1 MSNGIIGNF
10 KMYDENGN
18 FISPNPEIEYDWP
31 SDEIVGNNKKVTNWN
46 TWMRAFSYWLR
57 DKLNFTVSSGPGTT
71 MGKIGR
77 LNTEREVY
85 NLSTDSPRT
94 NLVESAYIDN
104 NNNLQY
110 NLPDNQNNQ
119 MDNDW
124 TNENY
129 GLYPLSNGND
139 GYADWENYRAPSPFR
154 PLKIERGKDSQGV
167 SIYDYYYTD
176 GPDENGKLKWTG
188 KWLGTE
194 TFDDINNR
202 FDIILNSNNF
212 DNLGFRVKYPL
223 TTTST
228 RTFSMVYRDT
238 SSSDQPFSAKIIN
251 QGQDVS
257 NIITIRPCLT
267 LTKNNIQIVTKKI
280 TDFKGYLGYIDN
292 YVSSGFISPVLKTE
306 SNEKIFLKEYFCT
319 LGNEDFSYRYR
330 IHTYSG
336 ENWESS
342 VRVPLNER
350 YSINKEGK
358 YIGLNSGSIENVRP
372 LTLKKRQA
380 SYRSLIGFYRSNDKY
395 SIYLTDDYNL
405 SNKDEDAPSFRDEP
419 QAWIPSIE
427 DNLNNV
433 IKNEL
438 FSGVGK
444 NYNTII
450 YYKSIDSTVL
460 YITICP
466 ENDAKK
472 GIELLFYKNTDNTS
486 NCLMSESYPQ
496 KRNNSA
502 CWMDKDN
509 HKDYIYNVPEG
520 TRKYGNICGLA
531 VTSSPANDSD
541 PDYIVTPRKDY
552 KDIRDGNT
560 LVDTTGL
567 WRLEKF
573 SLLGKEAK
581 DLYRVSYC
589 GTADKISSIG
599 KRILCKIKTPNET
612 KQVKFFIFPFNN
624 LELGEDDFDDTS
636 TLFAI
641 PIEETIISNN
651 S

>member
-10 KMYDENGN
+10 KMYDENG
-18 FISPNPEIEYDWP
+18 FIPPNSEIEYDWP
-31 SDEIVGNNKKVTNWN
+31 SEEIIGNNKKVTNWN

-71 MGKIGR
+71 IGKIGR
-77 LNTEREVY
+77 LNAEREVY
-85 NLSTDSPRT
+85 NLPTDSPRT
-94 NLVESAYIDN
+94 NLVESAYRDN
-104 NNNLQY
+104 NNNLHY
-110 NLPDNQNNQ
+110 NLPNNQNNQ

-129 GLYPLSNGND
+129 GLYPLGTDDNEGSE
-139 GYADWENYRAPSPFR
+139 DWENYRAPSPFR
-154 PLKIERGKDSQGV
+154 PQQINGKN
-167 SIYDYYYTD
+167 YYTD
-176 GPDENGKLKWTG
+176 GSDENGKLKWTG
-188 KWLGTE
+188 KWRNE
-194 TFDDINNR
+194 TFDDTNNR

-212 DNLGFRVKYPL
+212 DNLGFRIKYPL

-228 RTFSMVYRDT
+228 RTFNMVYRD
-238 SSSDQPFSAKIIN
+238 SSNSSQPFSAKNIN

-267 LTKNNIQIVTKKI
+267 LTKDNIQIVTKKI

-319 LGNEDFSYRYR
+319 LGGESFSYRYR
-330 IHTYSG
+330 LHNFSK
-336 ENWESS
+336 ENWESNA
-342 VRVPLNER
+342 RVSLNER

-358 YIGLNSGSIENVRP
+358 YIGLNGKSIENIRP
-372 LTLKKRQA
+372 STLKNRQA
-380 SYRSLIGFYRSNDKY
+380 SYRSLIGLYHSNDKY

-405 SNKDEDAPSFRDEP
+405 SNVEDAPSSRDEP

-427 DNLNNV
+427 DNLNDI

-438 FSGVGK
+438 FSGIGK

-450 YYKSIDSTVL
+450 YYKSIDDTVL

-466 ENDAKK
+466 ENDIKK

-496 KRNNSA
+496 KRNDSA

-509 HKDYIYNVPEG
+509 HKDYIYNVPEDA
-520 TRKYGNICGLA
+520 RNYGNICGLA
-531 VTSSPANDSD
+531 VTSSPTNDSD
-541 PDYIVTPRKDY
+541 PDYIVTPKKDY

-567 WRLEKF
+567 WQLEKF
-573 SLLGKEAK
+573 SLFGKEAK
-581 DLYRVSYC
+581 DLYRVSRC
-589 GTADKISSIG
+589 GTADKIPSIG